1 MEIWKDIKN
10 YEGENK
16 MSLKKS
22 IYEHLKTRKKYNSL
36 QLNYDVLREEYDK
49 KTIELKEV
57 RLINQVEQESFKNN
71 VNKLVE
77 ENMKLQRELKE
88 LKSKIRNKKKEEE
101 CEK

>member
-1 MEIWKDIKN
+1 
-10 YEGENK
+10 
-16 MSLKKS
+16 MSIRKS
-22 IYEHLKTRKKYNSL
+22 IYEHLKTKKKYNSL

-49 KTIELKEV
+49 KTIELKEA

-77 ENMKLQRELKE
+77 ENISLKKE
-88 LKSKIRNKKKEEE
+88 IKQLKSKLRNKKKEEE

>member
-1 MEIWKDIKN
+1 
-10 YEGENK
+10 

-49 KTIELKEV
+49 KTIELKEA

-88 LKSKIRNKKKEEE
+88 LKSKIRNKKKEVV
-101 CEK
+101 